1 MIVNKLVC
9 ILYNFFIAIIFL
21 YSCTNNSNNKVLLIE
36 TERSYFNFHEFK
48 PCRTDLIIEADGIF
62 AINYFS
68 QTNKRIEIRNL
79 ENEEL
84 FVIDLP
90 DYIEAQ
96 NLHVV
101 NIDTIILFN
110 NRPGEVH
117 LITKCKGYNKT
128 ILLENLLPNSNYRFY
143 NSSVLYESELIITGY
158 KYPEIQIIDNAIE
171 FDNLLLTQI
180 INEESVFIF
189 TNLFGE
195 NPKGKQKLK
204 GFIRQFIVK
213 NAQNSSSHYP
223 KVVFLDNNKPALI
236 HANSDYIYIVDED
249 FNKQVHKIKLKS
261 EHSALKVPL
270 LQLYSC
276 EKGKKEYIKQR
287 QESIFHNGIIYNVTF
302 DKYRNLIYV
311 TTLLPNLEFNLQN
324 NLSFERD
331 WTIILLDTNYNQ
343 LGEFFFNK
351 NEYCFQELFP
361 TKDGIL
367 LKNQSK
373 SIKESYEFTQYT
385 LFKIFN

>member
-1 MIVNKLVC
+1 MRIYS
-9 ILYNFFIAIIFL
+9 ILKILFPL
-21 YSCTNNSNNKVLLIE
+21 VLLFISLSCE
-36 TERSYFNFHEFK
+36 KRAKLFRSEKVYYNFHEFK
-48 PCRTDLIIEADGIF
+48 PCKTVLVNEANEIF

-68 QTNKRIEIRNL
+68 QTNKRIEIQSL

-96 NLHVV
+96 NLHAV

-143 NSSVLYESELIITGY
+143 NSAVLNENELIITGY
-158 KYPEIQIIDNAIE
+158 KHPEIQDIDNAIE
-171 FDNLLLTQI
+171 FENLLLTQI

-189 TNLFGE
+189 TNLFEE
-195 NPKGKQKLK
+195 NPKGKQELK
-204 GFIRQFIVK
+204 GFIRQLIVK
-213 NAQNSSSHYP
+213 NVQNSSSHYP
-223 KVVFLDNNKPALI
+223 RIVFSDNNKPALI
-236 HANSDYIYIVDED
+236 HANSDYIHVFDED
-249 FNKQVHKIKLKS
+249 FNKQTHKIKLKS
-261 EHSALKVPL
+261 EYSDLKAPL

-287 QESIFHNGIIYNVTF
+287 QESIFYNGIIYNVTF

-311 TTLLPNLEFNLQN
+311 RTLLPNLYFNFKD
-324 NLSFERD
+324 NLTFERD
-331 WTIILLDTNYNQ
+331 WTIIVLDTNYNQ

-351 NEYCFQELFP
+351 NEYCFQVLFP

-367 LKNQSK
+367 LKNQAK

-385 LFKIFN
+385 LFEISY